1 MGGCPNTIEKRRDMK
16 EKPPVVLSIAGSDP
30 SGGAGIQADIKTC
43 TALGCYAM
51 TAITAV
57 TVQNTEGVRYY
68 KALEPELV
76 TDQIRCVV
84 EDIRPDAVK
93 TGMLGSIEI
102 AREVFKVIREYEL
115 KNIVVD
121 PVLISTS
128 GHSLVGSKK
137 EMAEVLKE
145 ELRTINPTVVTPNIS
160 ETRAL
165 FGDPEILTA
174 FPKYAHEMQELLDSY
189 GVASILVK
197 GGDEDGM
204 FATDILSYQEKN
216 SEGVMKPARYGFSN
230 NKVRTRNN
238 HGTGCTLSA
247 GIACGLAKG
256 LTLPQSIR
264 FAKDF
269 VTKALKSGAD
279 IEIGSRY
286 GHGPMD
292 FLVNT
297 VKTDVEP

>member
-1 MGGCPNTIEKRRDMK
+1 MKKR
-16 EKPPVVLSIAGSDP
+16 PPVVLSIAGSDP

-43 TALGCYAM
+43 TALDCYAM

-68 KALEPELV
+68 KALDPDLV
-76 TDQIRCVV
+76 ADQIRCVV

-102 AREVFKVIREYEL
+102 ARTVFKLICEYKLE
-115 KNIVVD
+115 NVVVD
-121 PVLISTS
+121 PVLVSTS
-128 GHSLVGSKK
+128 GHSLVGSKND
-137 EMAEVLKE
+137 MAEFFRR
-145 ELRTINPTVVTPNIS
+145 ELRTINPKVVTPNLP
-160 ETRAL
+160 ETDAL
-165 FGDPEILTA
+165 FGDREILTA
-174 FPKYAHEMQELLDSY
+174 FPKYACEMKDLLDSY
-189 GVASILVK
+189 GIEAVLVK
-197 GGDEDGM
+197 GGHEDGM
-204 FATDILSYQEKN
+204 FATDILAYKEKN
-216 SEGVMKPARYGFSN
+216 AEGVMKPAHYGFSD
-230 NKVRTRNN
+230 NKISTRNN

-264 FAKDF
+264 LAKDF
-269 VTKALKSGAD
+269 VSKALKSGAD
-279 IEIGSRY
+279 VELGSRN

-297 VKTDVEP
+297 VRN

>member
-1 MGGCPNTIEKRRDMK
+1 MKKR
-16 EKPPVVLSIAGSDP
+16 PPVVLSIAGSDP

-68 KALEPELV
+68 SALDPELV

-102 AREVFKVIREYEL
+102 AREVFKVIQEYEL
-115 KNIVVD
+115 KNVVVD
-121 PVLISTS
+121 PVLVSTS
-128 GHSLVGSKK
+128 GHSLVGSSR
-137 EMAEVLKE
+137 EMAEFLKE
-145 ELRTINPTVVTPNIS
+145 NLGSIDPVVVTPNLP
-160 ETRAL
+160 EAKAL
-165 FGDPEILTA
+165 FGDPEVLTWSKHDKEMCKILETFGIKA
-174 FPKYAHEMQELLDSY
+174 
-189 GVASILVK
+189 VLVK
-197 GGDEDGM
+197 GGHEDSM
-204 FATDILSYQEKN
+204 FATDLLAFLEKN
-216 SEGVMKPARYGFSN
+216 AEGVYRPVHYGFSDD
-230 NKVRTRNN
+230 KVRTRNN

-264 FAKDF
+264 LAKDF
-269 VTKALKSGAD
+269 VSKALKSGAD
-279 IEIGSRY
+279 VELGSRY

-297 VKTDVEP
+297 VKAEIKP